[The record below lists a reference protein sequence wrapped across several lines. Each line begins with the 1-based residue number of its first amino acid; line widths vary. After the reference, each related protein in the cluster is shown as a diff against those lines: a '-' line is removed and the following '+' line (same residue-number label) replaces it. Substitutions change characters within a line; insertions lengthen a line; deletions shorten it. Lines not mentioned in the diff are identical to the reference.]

1 MSKSLR
7 LALLVAVLALL
18 VTACAAGVNA
28 NVDVASA
35 DGEIAG
41 FWIGLWHGIITPVTF
56 VISLFTENVNIYE
69 IHNSGGWYDFGF
81 VLGAGAFL
89 GGSGR
94 GIRRRRR

>member
-1 MSKSLR
+1 MSRSLR
-7 LALLVAVLALL
+7 LALLLAVLALL

-28 NVDVASA
+28 NVDMASA

-41 FWIGLWHGIITPVTF
+41 FWVGLWHGIITPVTF

-81 VLGAGAFL
+81 VLGAGTFL

-94 GIRRRRR
+94 GLRRRKR